1 MKKHWRSFK
10 VVFVNNADFHAYL
23 TNRGVPCTYLVYP
36 PDYYIEDDLVIV
48 FPTTHNMTC
57 CGNRFNKEKEVDYR
71 RECDA
76 MIDWLQCGEHVI
88 VVTPIIKF
96 DSEYMRRV
104 ATKEYERLQR
114 INYHKQI
121 IHTKDIGE
129 LLLPH
134 RLQIRYKGVKPIE
147 FDIVKT
153 DSIKDPK
160 YTWLPNGWRGNIKSQ
175 QTHYMNVI
183 NASRDTLTR
192 RKLRYIPEFALF
204 SQLYKKLNL

>member
-1 MKKHWRSFK
+1 MIIT
-10 VVFVNNADFHAYL
+10 NNADFHAYL

-57 CGNRFNKEKEVDYR
+57 CGNRFNKEKEIDYR

-96 DSEYMRRV
+96 DSPYMKSV
-104 ATKEYERLQR
+104 APEQYKRLKH
-114 INYHKQI
+114 INYHKQV

-129 LLLPH
+129 LLVPH
-134 RLQIRYKGVKPIE
+134 KLQIRYVGVKPIE
-147 FDIVKT
+147 FDIV
-153 DSIKDPK
+153 DCGNILDPK
-160 YTWLPNGWRGNIKSQ
+160 YGWYTWDTNKYKSQ
-175 QTHYMNVI
+175 QTHYVNVL
-183 NASRDTLTR
+183 NASRDTITR
-192 RKLRYIPEFALF
+192 RKLRYVPEFALF